1 MPVVWMPKISTG
13 NDLIDLDHKYLI
25 ALFNSVELAISK
37 PENLKFLPI
46 FFRQLVDYTREHFD
60 REEVI
65 QLKIRYPHYAEHKL
79 EHQQIVEHL
88 EKLYLEVQTLVGSG
102 DAKTAPEE
110 ISAKLNNEI
119 ISLAREWII
128 DHLIKTDG
136 KMAVFLRKH
145 PQDLS

>member
-1 MPVVWMPKISTG
+1 MPVIWRSQISTG

-37 PENLKFLPI
+37 PENLKYLPI
-46 FFRQLVDYTREHFD
+46 FFRELVDYTREHFS
-60 REEVI
+60 REEKI
-65 QLKIRYPHYAEHKL
+65 QIKIRYPYYAEHKQ

-88 EKLYLEVQTLVGSG
+88 EQLYRKILEVVGGG
-102 DAKTAPEE
+102 DTP
-110 ISAKLNNEI
+110 ISIDEFNKHLNTDI
-119 ISLAREWII
+119 INLAREWVI